1 MDDSGSRQLVA
12 LALAVPLVMVV
23 LAKVEIGVVLTM
35 GTNVVLPKTPPTA
48 TAAKAA
54 SKAPA
59 GGSEIFI
66 LLLAAWSARVRL
78 MWFDVN

>member
-1 MDDSGSRQLVA
+1 MGDSGSRQLEVA
-12 LALAVPLVMVV
+12 
-23 LAKVEIGVVLTM
+23 IGVVFTM

-66 LLLAAWSARVRL
+66 LLLDAWSARVRL
-78 MWFDVN
+78 MLMCGVM